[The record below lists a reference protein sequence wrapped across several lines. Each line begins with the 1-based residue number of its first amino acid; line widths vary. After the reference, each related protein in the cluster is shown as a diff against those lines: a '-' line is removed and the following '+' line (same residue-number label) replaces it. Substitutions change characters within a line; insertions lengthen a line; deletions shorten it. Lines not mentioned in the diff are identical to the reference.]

1 MYKNQLLTISLIGI
15 LCFVLGYW
23 AKTLN
28 SDKMTKSSTQVN
40 SEVQNLSVDTTQENA
55 VQESISNEEINYAK
69 LLKGKYILRG
79 ADWAGFDFMK
89 GNRATWTN
97 ELFPNDPDTMRII
110 WINNNTFVATFISGL
125 TEDCPPNV
133 WIKQVVSLEGKKL
146 KLREINTSWVDLEED
161 VLTFVKE

>member
-1 MYKNQLLTISLIGI
+1 MKKNQLLTISLIGI

-23 AKTLN
+23 TKTLN
-28 SDKMTKSSTQVN
+28 SDKMSKSSTQVN
-40 SEVQNLSVDTTQENA
+40 SEVQNLSVDTTQESA
-55 VQESISNEEINYAK
+55 LQESKTNDQINYAK

-97 ELFPNDPDTMRII
+97 ELFPNDPDTMRIN

>member
-1 MYKNQLLTISLIGI
+1 MTKKQLITSFIIGI
-15 LCFVLGYW
+15 VFFVIGYW

-28 SDKMTKSSTQVN
+28 SEKTTISSTQAIVEEPKN
-40 SEVQNLSVDTTQENA
+40 PVDETQEIA
-55 VQESISNEEINYAK
+55 RQESASKEKVNYAK

-79 ADWAGFDFMK
+79 ADWAGFEFMK

-97 ELFPNDPDTMRII
+97 ELFPNDPDTMRIN

-146 KLREINTSWVDLEED
+146 KLQEINTSWVDLEED

>member
-1 MYKNQLLTISLIGI
+1 MNKKQLLTCSLIGI

-23 AKTLN
+23 AKSLN
-28 SDKMTKSSTQVN
+28 SENKSISSTQAY
-40 SEVQNLSVDTTQENA
+40 SDVQNLPVDTTQDGA
-55 VQESISNEEINYAK
+55 VQKSTTNEEINYAK
-69 LLKGKYILRG
+69 LLKGKYTLRG

-97 ELFPNDPDTMRII
+97 ELFPNDPDTMRIN

-146 KLREINTSWVDLEED
+146 KLQEINTSWVDLEQD
-161 VLTFVKE
+161 VLTFVKD

>member
-1 MYKNQLLTISLIGI
+1 MNKKNLLTCSLIGI

-23 AKTLN
+23 AKSLN
-28 SDKMTKSSTQVN
+28 SENKNISSTQAN
-40 SEVQNLSVDTTQENA
+40 SEVQNLPVDTTQENA
-55 VQESISNEEINYAK
+55 VQESTTNEEINYAK

-79 ADWAGFDFMK
+79 ADWAGFEFMK

-97 ELFPNDPDTMRII
+97 ELFPNDPDTLRIN
-110 WINNNTFVATFISGL
+110 WINNNTFVATFISG
-125 TEDCPPNV
+125 TIDDCPPNV

-146 KLREINTSWVDLEED
+146 KLQEINTSWVDLEED

>member
-146 KLREINTSWVDLEED
+146 KLREINTSWVDLEEE

>member
-1 MYKNQLLTISLIGI
+1 MKQLLTCSLIGI

-97 ELFPNDPDTMRII
+97 ELFPNDPDTMRIN

>member
-1 MYKNQLLTISLIGI
+1 MNKKQLLTYSLIGI
-15 LCFVLGYW
+15 VCFVLGYW

-28 SDKMTKSSTQVN
+28 SDKMTMSNTQVN
-40 SEVQNLSVDTTQENA
+40 SEVQNLPVDTTQEIA
-55 VQESISNEEINYAK
+55 VQESTTNEEINYAK

-97 ELFPNDPDTMRII
+97 ELFPNDPDTMRIN
-110 WINNNTFVATFISGL
+110 WINNNTFVATFISG
-125 TEDCPPNV
+125 TIDDCPPNV

-146 KLREINTSWVDLEED
+146 KLQEINTSWLDIEED

>member
-1 MYKNQLLTISLIGI
+1 MNKKQLFTYSLIGI
-15 LCFVLGYW
+15 VCFIIGYW

-28 SDKMTKSSTQVN
+28 SEKTTISSTQAIGEEQKNPVY
-40 SEVQNLSVDTTQENA
+40 ETQEVA
-55 VQESISNEEINYAK
+55 TQESKSKEEVNYAK

-79 ADWAGFDFMK
+79 ADWAGFEFMK

-97 ELFPNDPDTMRII
+97 ELFPNDPDTMRIN

-146 KLREINTSWVDLEED
+146 KLQEINTSWVDLEED

>member
-1 MYKNQLLTISLIGI
+1 MNKKKLLTCSLIGI

-23 AKTLN
+23 AKALN
-28 SDKMTKSSTQVN
+28 SEKKSISSTQAKG
-40 SEVQNLSVDTTQENA
+40 EVQNLPVDKTQGIA
-55 VQESISNEEINYAK
+55 VQENTTNEEINYAK

-79 ADWAGFDFMK
+79 ADWAGFEFMK

-97 ELFPNDPDTMRII
+97 ELFPNDPDSLRIN
-110 WINNNTFVATFISGL
+110 WINHNTFVATFVSG
-125 TEDCPPNV
+125 TIDECPPRV

-146 KLREINTSWVDLEED
+146 KLQEINTSWVDVEED

>member
-1 MYKNQLLTISLIGI
+1 MNKKQLITSIIIGI
-15 LCFVLGYW
+15 VCFIIGYW

-28 SDKMTKSSTQVN
+28 SEKTIISSTQAVGEEQKN
-40 SEVQNLSVDTTQENA
+40 PVDETQVVATQE
-55 VQESISNEEINYAK
+55 STSNEEVNYAK

-79 ADWAGFDFMK
+79 ADWAGFEFMK

-97 ELFPNDPDTMRII
+97 ELFPNDPDTMRIN

-146 KLREINTSWVDLEED
+146 KLQEINTSWVDLEED

>member
-1 MYKNQLLTISLIGI
+1 MKQLLTFSLIGI

-28 SDKMTKSSTQVN
+28 SDKMTMSSSQVN
-40 SEVQNLSVDTTQENA
+40 SEVQNPSIDTTQESA
-55 VQESISNEEINYAK
+55 GQESTTKEDINYAK

-79 ADWAGFDFMK
+79 ADWAGFEFMK

-97 ELFPNDPDTMRII
+97 ELFPNDPDTMRIN

-125 TEDCPPNV
+125 REDCPPNV
-133 WIKQVVSLEGKKL
+133 WIKKVVSLEGKKL
-146 KLREINTSWVDLEED
+146 KLQEINTSWVDFDEE

>member
-1 MYKNQLLTISLIGI
+1 MNSKQLITIISIGI
-15 LCFVLGYW
+15 VCFVSGYW
-23 AKTLN
+23 ANTLN
-28 SDKMTKSSTQVN
+28 SVEKTNASPQEK
-40 SEVQNLSVDTTQENA
+40 SEVQNVPNNLKQEIA
-55 VQESISNEEINYAK
+55 AQKSKRYEEINYAK

-79 ADWAGFDFMK
+79 ADWAGFEFMK

-97 ELFPNDPDTMRII
+97 ELFPNDPDTMRIN

-133 WIKQVVSLEGKKL
+133 WIQQVVSLKGKKL
-146 KLREINTSWVDLEED
+146 KLQEINTSWVDIEED

>member
-1 MYKNQLLTISLIGI
+1 MNKKQLLTCSLIGI

-23 AKTLN
+23 AKSLN
-28 SDKMTKSSTQVN
+28 SENKSISSTQAN
-40 SEVQNLSVDTTQENA
+40 SEVQNVPDDEAQEIE
-55 VQESISNEEINYAK
+55 VQESTSNEEINYAK

-79 ADWAGFDFMK
+79 ADWAGFEFMK

-97 ELFPNDPDTMRII
+97 ELFPNDPDTMRIN
-110 WINNNTFVATFISGL
+110 WINNNTFVATFISG
-125 TEDCPPNV
+125 TIDDCPPNV

>member
-1 MYKNQLLTISLIGI
+1 MNKKQLITSIIIGI
-15 LCFVLGYW
+15 VGFVLGYW

-28 SDKMTKSSTQVN
+28 SEKTTISITQAIGEEQKN
-40 SEVQNLSVDTTQENA
+40 PVDETQDIATQE
-55 VQESISNEEINYAK
+55 STTNEEINYAK

-79 ADWAGFDFMK
+79 ADWAGFEFMK

-97 ELFPNDPDTMRII
+97 ELFPNDPDTMRIN

-146 KLREINTSWVDLEED
+146 KLQEINTSWVDLEQD

>member
-1 MYKNQLLTISLIGI
+1 MNKKQLLTCSLIGI

-23 AKTLN
+23 AKSLN
-28 SDKMTKSSTQVN
+28 SENKSISSTQAN
-40 SEVQNLSVDTTQENA
+40 SEVQNVPDDEAQEIE
-55 VQESISNEEINYAK
+55 VQESTSNEEINYAK

-79 ADWAGFDFMK
+79 ADWAGFEFMK

-97 ELFPNDPDTMRII
+97 ELFPNDPDTMRIN
-110 WINNNTFVATFISGL
+110 WINNNTFVATFISG
-125 TEDCPPNV
+125 TIDDCPPNV

-146 KLREINTSWVDLEED
+146 KLREINKSWVDLEED

>member
-1 MYKNQLLTISLIGI
+1 MNKKQLFTYSLIGI
-15 LCFVLGYW
+15 VCFIIGYW

-28 SDKMTKSSTQVN
+28 SEKTTISSTQAIGEEQKN
-40 SEVQNLSVDTTQENA
+40 PVDETQE
-55 VQESISNEEINYAK
+55 VETQESKSKEEVNYAK

-79 ADWAGFDFMK
+79 ADWAGFEFMK

-97 ELFPNDPDTMRII
+97 ELFPNDPDTMRIN

-146 KLREINTSWVDLEED
+146 KLQEINTSWVDLEED

>member
-1 MYKNQLLTISLIGI
+1 MNKKQLFNYSLIGI
-15 LCFVLGYW
+15 VCFVLGYW

-28 SDKMTKSSTQVN
+28 SEKTTISSTQAIGEEQKN
-40 SEVQNLSVDTTQENA
+40 PVDETQVVATQE
-55 VQESISNEEINYAK
+55 STTKEEVNYAK

-79 ADWAGFDFMK
+79 ADWAGFEFMK

-97 ELFPNDPDTMRII
+97 ELFPNDPDTMRIN